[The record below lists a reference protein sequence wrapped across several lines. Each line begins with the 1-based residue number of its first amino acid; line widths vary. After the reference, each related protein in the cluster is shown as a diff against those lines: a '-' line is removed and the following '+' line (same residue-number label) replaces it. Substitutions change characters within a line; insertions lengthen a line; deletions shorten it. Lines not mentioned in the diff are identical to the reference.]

1 MFPLNRPRAPS
12 GPRAIFDI
20 ALARSPTVRGPFTS
34 PDAIARTATTFKGLE
49 TVFDAIPASPP
60 ARRWPHGDPS
70 FLRSGIGS
78 RRVPTSRPT
87 FMKYGLTVSS
97 WPCGMRIIMS
107 RKSAAVRIALSST
120 YLSICWRPLLRI
132 FFRVLYRPVR
142 SSMFRRFFFRRQP
155 DSYDACN
162 EISFDRTNAANSS
175 NDIFPSPDWSPSS
188 TKSCT
193 NARGIRSDCAK
204 RSRSSC
210 AMKPRRR
217 ASIRLNSSRS
227 RLSRSI
233 HGFPLPLR
241 PHVAFRR
248 VLTSSHRATGIAP
261 RSAPCTTNA
270 FSTNPSSP
278 V

>member
-1 MFPLNRPRAPS
+1 M
-12 GPRAIFDI
+12 
-20 ALARSPTVRGPFTS
+20 RGPFNS

-87 FMKYGLTVSS
+87 LMKYGLTVSS

-142 SSMFRRFFFRRQP
+142 SSMCWRFFFRRQP
-155 DSYDACN
+155 
-162 EISFDRTNAANSS
+162 
-175 NDIFPSPDWSPSS
+175 
-188 TKSCT
+188 
-193 NARGIRSDCAK
+193 
-204 RSRSSC
+204 
-210 AMKPRRR
+210 
-217 ASIRLNSSRS
+217 
-227 RLSRSI
+227 
-233 HGFPLPLR
+233 
-241 PHVAFRR
+241 
-248 VLTSSHRATGIAP
+248 
-261 RSAPCTTNA
+261 
-270 FSTNPSSP
+270 
-278 V
+278 